1 MQQLLV
7 YGFKA
12 LVSLLLTCCYCTQN
26 VMWAFEKL
34 INLGSQLLD
43 IKENIYK
50 ACAVYIC
57 LD

>member
-12 LVSLLLTCCYCTQN
+12 LVSLLLTCCDCTQN

-50 ACAVYIC
+50 VCAVYIC